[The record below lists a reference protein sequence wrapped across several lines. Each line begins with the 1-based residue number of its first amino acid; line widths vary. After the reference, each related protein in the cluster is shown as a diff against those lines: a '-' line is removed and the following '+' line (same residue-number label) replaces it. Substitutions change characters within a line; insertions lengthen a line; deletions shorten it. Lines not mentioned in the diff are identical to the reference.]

1 MKRIYWLTI
10 ILLLTVLTAAAQTQ
24 QGVVKTRGRMVNG
37 KHVAGKG
44 LSGATVQVKGRSAVV
59 SRQNGAFSFPVPSQS
74 FMVQSVT
81 KQGYRLV
88 DDDATRKPYQ
98 HSANPIYLVME
109 TPEQQTQDQLDA
121 ERKLR
126 RTLQR
131 QLQQREDEI
140 EAMSVSLQEKQ
151 RMLQQLYQDQQNN
164 EKLIADM
171 AKQYAAMDYDQ
182 MDALNQRISD
192 AILNGRL
199 TEADSL
205 LRSKGDMNDRIAE
218 IRREQQAEAQEEA
231 DLAKRQENLAASKA
245 GTQRKLE
252 DAASD
257 CYKFFDRFKLANQ
270 HDSAAYYIELRA
282 ALDTANADWQFEAG
296 CYFHEQKQY
305 QKVERYYARALSIYR
320 RLAQQDSQAYQRGVA
335 MTLNNLGDFFYN
347 TQRFTESERMHKEAL
362 VIFMRLLKEHP
373 QVYAY
378 DVAQT
383 LNNLAVLYD
392 DTKRFAE
399 SEEMHNDA
407 LEIRRGLAQQD
418 PHRYEF
424 VLAQSLNNLGSLYYN
439 TKRLPES
446 EQMYKEALIIF
457 QRLTQQNPQAFES
470 TLATTLYNLAT
481 LYFETK
487 RFKESETLYKEALEI
502 QRRLAQQN
510 PQTYEPDLTKMLSN
524 LANLY
529 SNTQRIKDSEAI
541 YKEALEIQ
549 RRLAQQNPQVYESDL
564 ANTLHNLAN
573 LYSDTQRFMESEAMY
588 QEALDIYHRLVQTK
602 PRAYEPDVAQT
613 QYNMGL
619 LKVEQKLYT
628 DAISFFENALNIY
641 RPLAKVDSAQQQW
654 YTSSLY
660 YLSQLYPVVKKY
672 SAAYRINKEWLPILK
687 KMYEEN
693 PDEVRSNYA
702 ESVGNQSWY
711 ALFMKQ
717 YAESEQLAR
726 EGLAV
731 DSTQH
736 FIYSNLAAALLFQ
749 GKYAEAE
756 KIYREYKSELKD
768 SFLDD
773 FRQLAETG
781 VIPKEREADV
791 ERIKRMLNE

>member
-1 MKRIYWLTI
+1 MKRIYWLMMLMITSVAMVAQ
-10 ILLLTVLTAAAQTQ
+10 TVTQ

-98 HSANPIYLVME
+98 HSTNPIYLVME

-231 DLAKRQENLAASKA
+231 DLTKRQENLAASKA

-282 ALDTANADWQFEAG
+282 ALDTTNVKWQNEAG
-296 CYFHEQKQY
+296 ELFLEYKVDIPKVKQYFDRALHQAIAKYGRLNELTALSYLNRGRYFQSQIDIRRTEEYFHEALLILKKLYGENNLLVAKCYFYLGSVLKITGYSLTCYNKALDIQLSFLGEQHPDVAETYNNIGYYYFEQKDYTQAMEYYEKALKIWETTLGKEHAKVATSYNNIAMIYY
-305 QKVERYYARALSIYR
+305 QKGKYT
-320 RLAQQDSQAYQRGVA
+320 D
-335 MTLNNLGDFFYN
+335 
-347 TQRFTESERMHKEAL
+347 AL
-362 VIFMRLLKEHP
+362 VYQARSLTIDVDVFGFNHP
-373 QVYAY
+373 QVATDYNNIGMILYQLGNY
-378 DVAQT
+378 D
-383 LNNLAVLYD
+383 
-392 DTKRFAE
+392 E
-399 SEEMHNDA
+399 S
-407 LEIRRGLAQQD
+407 LKCLQ
-418 PHRYEF
+418 
-424 VLAQSLNNLGSLYYN
+424 
-439 TKRLPES
+439 K
-446 EQMYKEALIIF
+446 
-457 QRLTQQNPQAFES
+457 
-470 TLATTLYNLAT
+470 
-481 LYFETK
+481 
-487 RFKESETLYKEALEI
+487 
-502 QRRLAQQN
+502 
-510 PQTYEPDLTKMLSN
+510 
-524 LANLY
+524 
-529 SNTQRIKDSEAI
+529 
-541 YKEALEIQ
+541 
-549 RRLAQQNPQVYESDL
+549 
-564 ANTLHNLAN
+564 
-573 LYSDTQRFMESEAMY
+573 
-588 QEALDIYHRLVQTK
+588 ALDICERIYGKDHLESKRVRQ
-602 PRAYEPDVAQT
+602 
-613 QYNMGL
+613 NI
-619 LKVEQKLYT
+619 LKV
-628 DAISFFENALNIY
+628 
-641 RPLAKVDSAQQQW
+641 
-654 YTSSLY
+654 
-660 YLSQLYPVVKKY
+660 KK
-672 SAAYRINKEWLPILK
+672 E
-687 KMYEEN
+687 
-693 PDEVRSNYA
+693 
-702 ESVGNQSWY
+702 
-711 ALFMKQ
+711 
-717 YAESEQLAR
+717 
-726 EGLAV
+726 
-731 DSTQH
+731 
-736 FIYSNLAAALLFQ
+736 
-749 GKYAEAE
+749 
-756 KIYREYKSELKD
+756 
-768 SFLDD
+768 
-773 FRQLAETG
+773 
-781 VIPKEREADV
+781 
-791 ERIKRMLNE
+791 